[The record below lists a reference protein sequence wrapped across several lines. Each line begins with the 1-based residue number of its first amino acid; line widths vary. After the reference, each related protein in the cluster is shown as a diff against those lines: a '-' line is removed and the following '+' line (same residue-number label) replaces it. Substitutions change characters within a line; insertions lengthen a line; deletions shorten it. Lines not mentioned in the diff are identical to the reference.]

1 MTLRQFVITLS
12 VALSLSLVA
21 CNDKPT
27 DTGSSIIIGT
37 DTLFVTTT
45 KAQPLLDSSWTLP
58 ERAAIF
64 NNTYSLLGTTGTSDA
79 RLFVNMV
86 NWPAIY
92 RNTDS
97 FDVISADLRMIAQPY
112 AFGDTASRSMSF
124 NAYEV
129 TQVWSPSATWDSLY
143 LPDGTSTYYSLAST
157 PLATFSA
164 DTVKTDSTLSVPITP
179 SIVEKWLVMASDTV
193 TRQQIFGMAL
203 HPLTGTVIRQFR
215 TVSNSTA
222 QILLRCIVK
231 HIDSTEADTF
241 SLQTIVGCYVNTP
254 NAETDELLTQG
265 ARLHKVGM
273 RVNLT
278 HLPSNAVVLAGT
290 MSVKLDHARS
300 QFGTYGV
307 DEILR
312 LDYVR
317 RSTSTPISYFA
328 RYDSTS
334 ARYTFRGMATL
345 MQDVIKHGGTGTFTL
360 TPDGVS
366 EYWRMNRQRFFNTN
380 ADSLDRPTMQVIYTV
395 PEETP

>member
-1 MTLRQFVITLS
+1 MTLRHLVITLS
-12 VALSLSLVA
+12 AALSLTLVA

-27 DTGSSIIIGT
+27 DTGSSIIVGT
-37 DTLFVTTT
+37 DTLYVTTT
-45 KAQPLLDSSWTLP
+45 KAQPLLDSSWTQP
-58 ERAAIF
+58 ERVAIF

-86 NWPAIY
+86 NWPSSY

-112 AFGDTASRSMSF
+112 AFGDTTSRSMSF
-124 NAYEV
+124 NAYEI
-129 TQVWSPSATWDSLY
+129 TQVWSPTATWDSLY
-143 LPDGTSTYYSLAST
+143 LPDGTSPYYSLSST

-179 SIVEKWLVMASDTV
+179 SIVEKWLVMASDTT

-231 HIDSTEADTF
+231 HIDSTDADTF

-254 NAETDELLTQG
+254 EAQTGELLTQG

-273 RVNLT
+273 HVNLA

-290 MSVKLDHARS
+290 MSVKLDNARS

-307 DEILR
+307 DEVIR

-317 RSTSTPISYFA
+317 RSTSTPISYYA

-345 MQDVIKHGGTGTFTL
+345 MQDVIKHGGTGSITIV
-360 TPDGVS
+360 PDGVS
-366 EYWRMNRQRFFNTN
+366 EFWRMNRQRFFSAD